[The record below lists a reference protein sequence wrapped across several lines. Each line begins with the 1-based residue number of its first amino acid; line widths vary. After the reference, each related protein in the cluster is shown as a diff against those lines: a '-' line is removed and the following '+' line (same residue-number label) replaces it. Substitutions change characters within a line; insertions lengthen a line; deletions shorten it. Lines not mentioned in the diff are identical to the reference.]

1 VGGEGGRVSSW
12 AKAGLK
18 INRLKIKRSKTKFQ
32 FILLFLLLIALNIL
46 TEYPED
52 IKNKNH

>member
-12 AKAGLK
+12 AKAGLN
-18 INRLKIKRSKTKFQ
+18 INRVKIKRSKAKFQ
-32 FILLFLLLIALNIL
+32 FILLFLLLIALTIL
-46 TEYPED
+46 TDYPED